1 MPGAPLIMP
10 AALVS
15 GLYGKLPGR
24 GDFVRVGWD
33 DALVDALD
41 HWLADGLAAWRPDD
55 DMTFAAQFAAVPLFS
70 FYMPPGWLAL
80 PALLG
85 VLSPSVDRAGRFF
98 FLVAGI
104 AGDAAPLWHIATQ
117 HEAFG
122 EALEIATYAALG
134 PESDPE
140 VLAAAIAAALPA
152 GLDSLSWR
160 AALCTPADAIFWAE
174 GEGDPLVIRGKA
186 PDTALLNR
194 LLNVNQPHG
203 DGE

>member
-1 MPGAPLIMP
+1 MA
-10 AALVS
+10 AALVP

-33 DALVDALD
+33 DATVDALD

-55 DMTFAAQFAAVPLFS
+55 EGAFAAQFAAVPLFN
-70 FYMPPGWLAL
+70 FFLPPGWLTGSAMH
-80 PALLG
+80 G

-98 FLVAGI
+98 FLVAAI
-104 AGDAAPLWHIATQ
+104 AGDAAPLWHLAVA
-117 HEAFG
+117 HEAFA

-140 VLAAAIAAALPA
+140 TLADAVAAAVPP
-152 GLDSLSWR
+152 GLDATAWR
-160 AALCTPADAIFWAE
+160 AGLCTPPDAIFWAI
-174 GEGDPLVIRGKA
+174 GEGDPLIIRGQA
-186 PDTALLNR
+186 PDAALLAT